1 VAHLRRLLRAH
12 AEIRERFDEPLT
24 IHALAA
30 TAGLSP
36 YLFVRSFGEAFGK
49 TPHDY
54 LIDVR
59 IAEAKRVLARGDSVT
74 EACMA
79 VGLSS
84 LGSFSTMFK
93 RRTGDSPAAWQ
104 RRARSWVPVVG
115 GIPQLWI
122 PGCYARMFGPSN
134 FGEAG
139 AAPSAVP
146 EIAKGPRP

>member
-1 VAHLRRLLRAH
+1 MAAHLRRLLRAH
-12 AEIRERFDEPLT
+12 DQIRACYDEPLT

-49 TPHDY
+49 TPHDF

-59 IAEAKRVLARGDSVT
+59 IGQAKQALARGESVT
-74 EACMA
+74 ETCLA
-79 VGLSS
+79 VGLTS

-93 RRTGDSPAAWQ
+93 RRTGESPAAWQ
-104 RRARSWVPVVG
+104 RRARAWVPVVG

-122 PGCYARMFGPSN
+122 PSCFARAFGPSN
-134 FGEAG
+134 FGEAPP
-139 AAPSAVP
+139 AAA
-146 EIAKGPRP
+146 R

>member
-1 VAHLRRLLRAH
+1 VPAHLRRLLRAH
-12 AEIRERFDEPLT
+12 EQIREHYDEPLT

-36 YLFVRSFGEAFGK
+36 YLFVRSFGDAFGK
-49 TPHDY
+49 TPHDF

-59 IAEAKRVLARGDSVT
+59 VERAKRELARGTSVT
-74 EACMA
+74 ETCMA
-79 VGLSS
+79 LGLSS

-104 RRARSWVPVVG
+104 RRARAWVPVVG

-122 PGCYARMFGPSN
+122 PSCFGRMFGPSN
-134 FGEAG
+134 FGEA
-139 AAPSAVP
+139 AIPAP
-146 EIAKGPRP
+146 R

>member
-1 VAHLRRLLRAH
+1 VAAHLRRLLRAY
-12 AEIRERFDEPLT
+12 AQIREEYAEPLT

-36 YLFVRSFGEAFGK
+36 YLFVRSFGEAFGR
-49 TPHDY
+49 TPHDV

-59 IAEAKRVLARGDSVT
+59 VDHAKLALARGDAVT
-74 EACMA
+74 DTCIAL
-79 VGLSS
+79 GLSS

-93 RRTGDSPAAWQ
+93 RSTGMSPSAWQ

-122 PGCYARMFGPSN
+122 PSCYARMFGPSN
-134 FGEAG
+134 FGEAPS
-139 AAPSAVP
+139 AAPA
-146 EIAKGPRP
+146 